1 MAFTSPQSVLE
12 SVASRPQDSSTAYCF
27 AAAAKDKPSGSRQI
41 RWDPNAPGCFG
52 VSQDDGSFRYC
63 TPDGGS
69 VCFKL
74 FVSAGGATDE
84 PGLRPAPVSTAW
96 AQWAFVPGQAGTVL
110 FAHHNSDQLLQTCVP
125 GAALLG
131 TGAKGVHESR
141 VSLCQE
147 DTFTSAL
154 TALTVSV
161 NGARAGVGQEDG
173 SLVFWPPTS
182 TPTRATQPS
191 VVFANAHRG
200 PITALALLCESL
212 PEHQLQVT
220 VAVSGSVDQQLRVWD
235 LNAGAPLHRIIVG
248 DASALS
254 SPLSFLGLHLLS
266 PGAAAAAAAHQGEPC
281 VLVLAGSADGRCEAW
296 SLAASTPPQQAACWQ
311 AASASP
317 VLHLELDAASASVVA
332 VREGGGGPEV
342 EVRSCPSWDLLAQHA
357 LPLGDTFGPE
367 ASPVV
372 SAQLEP
378 PSALPRRRRLLAGR
392 ASGEVLLWGLPSL
405 DTDLAEGAVV
415 EGAEV
420 VQGVQGGGKERRSR
434 ARKLDYKE
442 AVEEE
447 EEEEGDDDDNDDGGD
462 DDKDDNDDND
472 DNYEVEAAQTEDE
485 APRAQVPTATRAVP
499 AATRALATAFAVAAA
514 EEDSEEGCVTEEDAP
529 RTRVPVALSLGLRA
543 PSRPIHAP
551 SPTAS
556 PAAAAAAAAA
566 RAAYAA
572 AAEAAARAATPRSV
586 DLPSLAGQRF
596 DNPARIRALLEPVPA
611 GPPLSSL
618 AAPKLNSS
626 ALVEQQLATHDQTA
640 FGTSDA
646 KRDAAA
652 PTLRRANRESTARL
666 NTPLDSVGRYHDLPS
681 LEPAG
686 PPRAARVPAS
696 RRREPRWHAARAL
709 EPELLALFVPEREP
723 ELLDTAASDELLGD
737 SEPYAFGGGLAAVGA
752 GVDARR
758 GAAVALGAR
767 LPLA

>member
-1 MAFTSPQSVLE
+1 MALRTPERSEAFAMAFTSPQSVLE
-12 SVASRPQDSSTAYCF
+12 PVVSRPPKDSSTAYCF
-27 AAAAKDKPSGSRQI
+27 AATKDKPSGGRQI

-74 FVSAGGATDE
+74 YVSAGGATDE
-84 PGLRPAPVSTAW
+84 PGLRPAPLSTAW
-96 AQWAFVPGQAGTVL
+96 AHWTFVPGQAGTIL

-154 TALTVSV
+154 TALTVSAD
-161 NGARAGVGQEDG
+161 GARAGVGQEDG
-173 SLVFWPPTS
+173 SLVFWQP
-182 TPTRATQPS
+182 TPTPTHATQPP

-200 PITALALLCESL
+200 PITALALLCESM

-235 LNAGAPLHRIIVG
+235 LNAGAPLHRIVVG

-254 SPLSFLGLHLLS
+254 SPLSFLHLHLLS

-332 VREGGGGPEV
+332 VGEGGGGPEV
-342 EVRSCPSWDLLAQHA
+342 EVRSCPSWNLLAQHA
-357 LPLGDTFGPE
+357 LPLDETFGPE

-372 SAQLEP
+372 SAQLEL
-378 PSALPRRRRLLAGR
+378 PSALPRRRRLLVCR
-392 ASGEVLLWGLPSL
+392 ASGEALQWGLPSL
-405 DTDLAEGAVV
+405 DTDLAE
-415 EGAEV
+415 V
-420 VQGVQGGGKERRSR
+420 VQGVPGVQGSGKEPRSR
-434 ARKLDYKE
+434 ARKLDYTE
-442 AVEEE
+442 AVVVVVEEE
-447 EEEEGDDDDNDDGGD
+447 EKEGDDHHDGD
-462 DDKDDNDDND
+462 D
-472 DNYEVEAAQTEDE
+472 DNYEIEAAQTEDE
-485 APRAQVPTATRAVP
+485 APRAQVPMTTRTVP
-499 AATRALATAFAVAAA
+499 AATRGLATAFAVAAE

-543 PSRPIHAP
+543 ASRPVHAP
-551 SPTAS
+551 SPAPS

-566 RAAYAA
+566 RSAYAA
-572 AAEAAARAATPRSV
+572 AAEAAARAATPQSV
-586 DLPSLAGQRF
+586 DLPSLAGERF

-652 PTLRRANRESTARL
+652 ATLRRANRESTARL

-681 LEPAG
+681 LEPTG
-686 PPRAARVPAS
+686 PPRAARMPAS

-737 SEPYAFGGGLAAVGA
+737 SEPYAFGSGLAAVGA
-752 GVDARR
+752 GIDARR
-758 GAAVALGAR
+758 GAAVGLGAR

>member
-1 MAFTSPQSVLE
+1 MAFASPQSVLDN
-12 SVASRPQDSSTAYCF
+12 VAPRPPIDSSTAYCF
-27 AAAAKDKPSGSRQI
+27 AATAKDKPSGGRQI

-63 TPDGGS
+63 MADGGS

-74 FVSAGGATDE
+74 FVSAGGAADE
-84 PGLRPAPVSTAW
+84 PGLRPAPVSTTW
-96 AQWAFVPGQAGTVL
+96 SQWTFVPGQAGTVL
-110 FAHHNSDQLLQTCVP
+110 FAHHDSEQLLQTCVP
-125 GAALLG
+125 AAALLG

-141 VSLCQE
+141 VSVCQE

-154 TALTVSV
+154 TALAVSV
-161 NGARAGVGQEDG
+161 DGARVGVGQEDG
-173 SLVFWPPTS
+173 SLAFWPPTP
-182 TPTRATQPS
+182 TPTRAAQPS

-235 LNAGAPLHRIIVG
+235 LNAGAPLHRIVVG

-254 SPLSFLGLHLLS
+254 SPLCFLGLHLLP
-266 PGAAAAAAAHQGEPC
+266 PGAAAAAAAHQDEPC

-311 AASASP
+311 AASANP

-332 VREGGGGPEV
+332 VCEGGDGPEV
-342 EVRSCPSWDLLAQHA
+342 EVRSCPSWELLAQHA
-357 LPLGDTFGPE
+357 LPLGDAFGPE

-378 PSALPRRRRLLAGR
+378 AGALPRRRRLLACR
-392 ASGEVLLWGLPSL
+392 ASGEAVQL
-405 DTDLAEGAVV
+405 DLAEAAVV
-415 EGAEV
+415 EGAEGM
-420 VQGVQGGGKERRSR
+420 QGVRGRSKSPRSR
-434 ARKLDYKE
+434 ARKLDYTE
-442 AVEEE
+442 AVVEQEQ
-447 EEEEGDDDDNDDGGD
+447 EEEGDDDDDE
-462 DDKDDNDDND
+462 DNDEI
-472 DNYEVEAAQTEDE
+472 YEVEAAETEDE
-485 APRAQVPTATRAVP
+485 APRALVPTMATRAVP
-499 AATRALATAFAVAAA
+499 VATRAVAAAFAVAAE

-529 RTRVPVALSLGLRA
+529 RTRVPVALSLGARRP
-543 PSRPIHAP
+543 PSRPVHTP
-551 SPTAS
+551 SPALS
-556 PAAAAAAAAA
+556 PAAAASAAAA

-572 AAEAAARAATPRSV
+572 AAKAAARAATPQSI

-618 AAPKLNSS
+618 AAPQLNSS
-626 ALVEQQLATHDQTA
+626 ALIEQQLATHDQTA
-640 FGTSDA
+640 FETSDV
-646 KRDAAA
+646 KRDAVA
-652 PTLRRANRESTARL
+652 PTLRRANRESTSRL

-681 LEPAG
+681 LEPSTG

-709 EPELLALFVPEREP
+709 EPELLALFVPDREP

-737 SEPYAFGGGLAAVGA
+737 CEPYAFGGGLAAAGA

-758 GAAVALGAR
+758 GAAVGLGAR